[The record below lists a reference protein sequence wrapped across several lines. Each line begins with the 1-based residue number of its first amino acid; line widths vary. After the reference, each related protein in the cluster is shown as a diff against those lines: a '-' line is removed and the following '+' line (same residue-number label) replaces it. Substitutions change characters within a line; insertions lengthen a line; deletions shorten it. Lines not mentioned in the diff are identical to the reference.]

1 MYINELTLENVRT
14 FERPTRIEFVHP
26 DRRSA
31 PGSNG
36 NAVSP
41 CLPNVNLILGDNGS
55 GKTTLLQ
62 AVALAAFGPA
72 ARQANPRVQNFVRP
86 SPLDRP
92 GMTAS
97 VRALFRLHKQE
108 GVHGGESEC
117 RVVVRR
123 LGELEDVHSEVAG
136 HAEIWNQVFRS
147 ENDAFFLAAYG
158 AIRRVELI
166 ENLDFAARNRAHYR
180 RAQRVQ
186 SVFQDSYSL
195 IPISAWLPA
204 LEKENSDLFF
214 EVVQLIDRLFRS
226 EKLQFNTSMIDG
238 DYLFDRGE
246 IKIQF
251 RDLSDGYRAF
261 LGWLSDLLYH
271 ICLTHGNDAELR
283 DFRGVVLIDEIDLH
297 MHPRW
302 QMEVVQKV
310 ARALPKMQFIMTSNG
325 PLIAGSLERCNVI
338 RLKLDSRNRSAVW
351 RPKESIHG
359 LDADQI
365 LLTRLFGLSSTR
377 AAAKDRKLN
386 ALTLKARGGDKEAA
400 KDLIAA
406 MASSLESET

>member
-1 MYINELTLENVRT
+1 MYINELTLENIRT

-36 NAVSP
+36 NEVSP
-41 CLPNVNLILGDNGS
+41 RLPNVNLILGDNGS

-86 SPLDRP
+86 SPFDRH
-92 GMTAS
+92 GTTAT

-108 GVHGGESEC
+108 GAHGGESESH
-117 RVVVRR
+117 VVIQK
-123 LGELEDVHSEVAG
+123 LGELEDIHSEVTG
-136 HAEIWNQVFRS
+136 HAEIWNQVFKS
-147 ENDAFFLAAYG
+147 ENEAFFVAAYG
-158 AIRRVELI
+158 ATRRVELVDT
-166 ENLDFAARNRAHYR
+166 LDLAARNRAHFR

-195 IPISAWLPA
+195 IPIGSWLPA
-204 LEKENSDLFF
+204 LEMENSDRFF
-214 EVVQLIDRLFRS
+214 EIVRLINRLFRS
-226 EKLQFNTSMIDG
+226 EKLQFSNSIIDG

-246 IKIQF
+246 IKIQCQ
-251 RDLSDGYRAF
+251 DLSDGYRAF
-261 LGWLSDLLYH
+261 LGWFSDLLYH
-271 ICLTHGNDAELR
+271 VSLTHGNGARLR

-297 MHPRW
+297 LHPQW
-302 QMEVVQKV
+302 QMNVVREV
-310 ARALPKMQFIMTSNG
+310 ARALPRMQFIVTSHS
-325 PLIAGSLERCNVI
+325 PLIAGSLERGNVI
-338 RLKLDSRNRSAVW
+338 RLKLDSRNRSAVS
-351 RPKESIHG
+351 RPEESIHG

-365 LLTRLFGLSSTR
+365 LLTSLFGLSSTR
-377 AAAKDRKLN
+377 ATAKDRELN
-386 ALTLKARGGDKEAA
+386 ALTLKARGGDNEAA

-406 MASSLESET
+406 MASGLESET